1 MKILVIED
9 DPPIRQTLSELLE
22 ANGMEPLL
30 AADGVEGLELL
41 KKRPDLILCDLA
53 MPRMDGYEV
62 ISTIRSKPEWS
73 ALPIIVLSAKT
84 GRADLLRAM
93 EMGADDFI
101 TKPFV
106 LSDVMTAIETLLARV
121 QPLPERLEASETLHQ
136 NNIPVPWSVDAMD
149 HFARIL
155 GGADL
160 ILTDADRLA
169 PAEVM
174 EIASSIKSHGILL
187 RGMVAKM
194 QLHMELERLAGPGE
208 KIPEGCANAL
218 GVIDQAS
225 RRVAAR
231 AERSGDLTIDLKE
244 AQLQLPEQWLII
256 AVEEL
261 VENAL
266 SFSRKGTPVS
276 VAGTLNQNQYT
287 LRITNRGRLLDPA
300 QVDSIG
306 PLVRFHG
313 KASGKQGGLG
323 LGLSNVTNL
332 ARLFGGRL
340 ELIPSISSEGMC
352 AELTLPACPEGT
364 TAKPEE
370 TGNRLPMSH

>member
-1 MKILVIED
+1 
-9 DPPIRQTLSELLE
+9 
-22 ANGMEPLL
+22 
-30 AADGVEGLELL
+30 
-41 KKRPDLILCDLA
+41 
-53 MPRMDGYEV
+53 
-62 ISTIRSKPEWS
+62 
-73 ALPIIVLSAKT
+73 
-84 GRADLLRAM
+84 
-93 EMGADDFI
+93 
-101 TKPFV
+101 
-106 LSDVMTAIETLLARV
+106 
-121 QPLPERLEASETLHQ
+121 
-136 NNIPVPWSVDAMD
+136 
-149 HFARIL
+149 
-155 GGADL
+155 
-160 ILTDADRLA
+160 
-169 PAEVM
+169 
-174 EIASSIKSHGILL
+174 
-187 RGMVAKM
+187 
-194 QLHMELERLAGPGE
+194 
-208 KIPEGCANAL
+208 
-218 GVIDQAS
+218 
-225 RRVAAR
+225 
-231 AERSGDLTIDLKE
+231 
-244 AQLQLPEQWLII
+244 LQLPEQWLII